1 MAQTN
6 VIDLLAEVA
15 QICRKAPTPTLIGA
29 YVRAARQFCIGS
41 RWLTVSIAGATIAP
55 TYTTGTV
62 TVTNGSAN
70 VTGVGTSWLTEAPAG
85 SAFVSA
91 DGATYTVQSVTTNTA
106 LVLTANYA
114 GSTLAGQVYTVTR
127 QNQKYSLGSDT
138 YAEIFGV
145 AGITLYENADTPI
158 FLTESTTGAWDP
170 TEANDVPELYAYLPE
185 AQVAVHPSPDA
196 AYNMTITALI
206 TPKRGSTSIDS
217 RLATR
222 WEYALQ
228 DGALEYLLGL
238 PDTPWFNLDA
248 AANLYGPR
256 FRRAIS
262 DAANI
267 GALGF
272 NAGNSPIRS
281 TPLSF

>member
-1 MAQTN
+1 MAQQA
-6 VIDLLAEVA
+6 VIDLLPEVA
-15 QICRKAPTPTLIGA
+15 QICRQAPTPTLIAA
-29 YVRAARQFCIGS
+29 YVRAARRFCMKS
-41 RWLTVSIAGATIAP
+41 RWLVATISGATVN
-55 TYTTGTV
+55 GTQ
-62 TVTNGSAN
+62 A
-70 VTGVGTSWLTEAPAG
+70 
-85 SAFVSA
+85 
-91 DGATYTVQSVTTNTA
+91 
-106 LVLTANYA
+106 
-114 GSTLAGQVYTVTR
+114 
-127 QNQKYSLGSDT
+127 YSLGSDT

-145 AGITLYENADTPI
+145 AGVTLYENADTPI

-170 TEANDVPELYAYLPE
+170 TEANDVPGLYAYLPE
-185 AQVAVHPSPDA
+185 AQVAVHPTPDA

-256 FRRAIS
+256 FRRAIG

>member
-29 YVRAARQFCIGS
+29 YIRAARQFCIGS
-41 RWLTVSIAGATIAP
+41 RWLTASIEGATIAP

-62 TVTNGSAN
+62 TVTNGSPN
-70 VTGVGTSWLTEAPAG
+70 VTGVGTAWLTEAPAG
-85 SAFVSA
+85 STFVSA
-91 DGATYTVQSVTTNTA
+91 DGLTYTVQSVTTNTA

-114 GSTLAGQVYTVTR
+114 GSTLAGQAYTVTR
-127 QNQKYSLGSDT
+127 QNQTYSLGSDT

-145 AGITLYENADTPI
+145 AGITLYKDADNPT
-158 FLTESTTGAWDP
+158 FLTEDATGGWDP
-170 TEANDVPELYAYLPE
+170 TDPQALPE
-185 AQVAVHPSPDA
+185 AYAYMPEGQVALHPTPDA
-196 AYNMTITALI
+196 AYSMTITALL

-238 PDTPWFNLDA
+238 PDTPWTNLQA

-256 FRRAIS
+256 FRRAIG

-272 NAGNSPIRS
+272 NTGNSPIR
-281 TPLSF
+281 TTALSF